1 MSEGYKVGYGS
12 GKYSAEQMSQKEI
25 LFGTDRQEMEK
36 RAQETINSE
45 NRFENSLN
53 NKDRLKSAELEEAT
67 FKNMTK
73 DIKYCDEYIQ
83 SLKNG
88 DSKVYTAAISE
99 FHKIINNKIPQSEVT
114 SIKNDKKAKVNLSG
128 KSLFGNV
135 KRKVKNFL
143 YPRNAQKRVEEALS
157 TMKENMVKN
166 PEFHNFVMSIRD
178 EKNISYKDFMN
189 SISSYETKLS
199 KDVFDSGRVVY
210 NSDHRI
216 GHNQAKL
223 DHIQEVKD
231 NAARDIEIK
240 KQARENIGI
249 TDAQANTGIDKLA
262 ERAKAMD
269 GMSAEERMKFRLEQL
284 RGTKNPEN
292 KPVKKTTIDP
302 RSIDN
307 TRGK

>member
-1 MSEGYKVGYGS
+1 MSEGYNAGYGM
-12 GKYSAEQMSQKEI
+12 GKHVAEQIPEKEI
-25 LFGTDRQEMEK
+25 LFSTKRQGVEK
-36 RAQETINSE
+36 QAQETINVE
-45 NRFENSLN
+45 NRIENFAK

-83 SLKNG
+83 LLKNG
-88 DSKVYTAAISE
+88 DSKVYSAAISE

-114 SIKNDKKAKVNLSG
+114 SIETGKKAKINLSG

-143 YPRNAQKRVEEALS
+143 YPNNAQKRVEEALS

-166 PEFHNFVMSIRD
+166 PEFKEFVMSFKD
-178 EKNISYKDFMN
+178 LENISYKDFMN

-199 KDVFDSGRVVY
+199 KDVSASRSDVY
-210 NSDHRI
+210 NSDYRI
-216 GHNQAKL
+216 GFNQANL